1 MSATQVPVL
10 IVGGGPAGLATAL
23 FLRRHN
29 IACLLAERHASTSP
43 LPRATGVHARSMEL
57 FREAGIERQ
66 VRDAGLALVAT
77 EQKGEQASIS
87 RVILRARSLS
97 HLDEA
102 KVMEV
107 GEPFSRDLSPCEPVW
122 CGQDLLEPEL
132 LTAAVAGGADIR
144 LATEADSITVTGEG
158 VTADLHDRE
167 TGAVTSVAAQ
177 YLVAADGVYSGIR
190 SGLGVERSGAGV
202 LDYMVSVQFRAD
214 LSSVIGD
221 RRFILAFVVNEGV
234 NGVAV
239 CLDGK
244 ERWMV
249 WTAVADQE
257 DQASYDEKRCIAL
270 ARAAIGRDDVPLSI
284 TGMFPWETT
293 HLIADTFR
301 QRRCFLVGDA
311 AHTHPPHGGF
321 GANAGVQDAHNLAWK
336 LAAVL
341 SGQAGPGLLD
351 TYEAERRPVG
361 QATADQA
368 LIRER
373 QRQSAAGDPRFRDFP
388 VVIVGYRYSSAAIQ
402 DGTAGGLSHDDA
414 LPPSLE
420 LRGAPGSRLPH
431 VWLSRDGAQRSS
443 LDLCAG
449 RLTLLIPSPGTEW
462 REAAAKADPDGLL
475 TVAESGTDFDDP
487 DGALAAA
494 CDLGPAGALL
504 VRPDQFVAWRLGGP
518 GAAAEQPAAE
528 QLAAAVSAILC
539 RTPAPVS

>member
-1 MSATQVPVL
+1 MSATQIPVL

-29 IACLLAERHASTSP
+29 VDCLLAERHTGTSP

-57 FREAGIERQ
+57 FREAGIEQQ
-66 VRDAGLALVAT
+66 VRDAGLALLAV
-77 EQKGEQASIS
+77 EKKGEQAAIS

-97 HLDEA
+97 DLDEA

-122 CGQDLLEPEL
+122 CGQDLLEPRL
-132 LTAAVAGGADIR
+132 RDGALAAGADIR
-144 LATEADSITVTGEG
+144 FGTEAENVTVTADG
-158 VTADLHDRE
+158 VTADLRSRE
-167 TGAVTSVAAQ
+167 TGDMTKVAAQ
-177 YLVAADGVYSGIR
+177 YLVAADGVYSGLR
-190 SGLGVERSGAGV
+190 DGLGISRSGAGV
-202 LDYMVSVQFRAD
+202 LDFMVSVQFRAD

-249 WTAVADQE
+249 WTAVKDQA
-257 DQASYDEKRCIAL
+257 DQASYDDERCIAL
-270 ARAAIGRDDVPLSI
+270 ANAAIGRDDVPLSI
-284 TGMFPWETT
+284 TGMFTWETA

-301 QRRCFLVGDA
+301 SQRCFLVGDA

-341 SGQAGPGLLD
+341 HGHAGPALLD

-361 QATADQA
+361 WATADQA

-373 QRQSAAGDPRFRDFP
+373 QRQRAATAAGFRDFP
-388 VVIVGYRYSSAAIQ
+388 IVIVGYRYGSEAIQ
-402 DGTAGGLSHDDA
+402 QGTAGGLSHDDV
-414 LPPSLE
+414 LPPKLD
-420 LRGAPGSRLPH
+420 LHGAPGTRLPH
-431 VWLSRDGAQRSS
+431 AWVSRDGERCSS
-443 LDLCAG
+443 IDLCAG
-449 RLTLLIPSPGTEW
+449 QLTLLVPRPGSDW
-462 REAAAKADPDGLL
+462 RDAAAIADPDGQL
-475 TVAESGTDFDDP
+475 TVTECGTDFADAE
-487 DGALAAA
+487 GALAAA
-494 CDLGPAGALL
+494 CDLGPGEALL
-504 VRPDQFVAWRLGGP
+504 VRPDHFVAWRLP
-518 GAAAEQPAAE
+518 RANGADAAE
-528 QLAAAVSAILC
+528 QLSAALNAVLC
-539 RTPAPVS
+539 RAHFPVA